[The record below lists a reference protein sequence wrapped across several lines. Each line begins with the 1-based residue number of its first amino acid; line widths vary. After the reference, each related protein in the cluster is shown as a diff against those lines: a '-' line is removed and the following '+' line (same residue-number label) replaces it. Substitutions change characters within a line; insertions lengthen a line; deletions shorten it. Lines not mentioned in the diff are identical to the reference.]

1 MIINNKINLCEYIKK
16 NKNKIIVIMFIN
28 NSCTKSIQLK
38 TLINKYKINY
48 GYITDISNLQQY
60 IDIWNINTIP
70 SLMILKVENN
80 NVIPLDKLCG
90 FNSKFFI
97 NKFKKYNLIV

>member
-1 MIINNKINLCEYIKK
+1 MIINDKRNLCKYIKK

-38 TLINKYKINY
+38 TLINKYNIDY
-48 GYITDISNLQQY
+48 GYILDINNFEQY

-70 SLMILKVENN
+70 SLMILKVENS

-97 NKFKKYNLIV
+97 NKLKKYNLIV

>member
-1 MIINNKINLCEYIKK
+1 MIINNKKDLCKYIKK
-16 NKNKIIVIMFIN
+16 NINKIIVIIFIN
-28 NSCTKSIQLK
+28 KSCSKSIQLK
-38 TLINKYKINY
+38 TLINKYNIDY
-48 GYITDISNLQQY
+48 GYINDFNNLEQY

-97 NKFKKYNLIV
+97 NKFKKYNLVV